1 MFIEKI
7 TDNEKLLINTMR
19 HMGVCDDDEEE
30 LSTTQ
35 EYVSCEDFLSHWEHN
50 KSSSLFRI
58 KDIFKDKLILKKRIT
73 ISLEDDELNAKMS
86 FLYNDDFRAF
96 KNRILRMLDQKNNLR
111 KLADE
116 KNAGNPFANDI
127 EDILN
132 IYLFSPTAFIKN
144 KYEYK
149 NLEFILPDGSIFK
162 LNRGSKVMKTVGRFA
177 KIIHEEDFFEKV
189 RIKQSQVMNEAK
201 ISANLCLSIHPLD
214 YMTASYNENNWE
226 SCMHWTHG
234 DYRNG
239 VIEMMN
245 SPFVIVAYLES
256 DHDYL
261 DFWVNRELRSMKWN
275 SKKWR
280 EFIILSH
287 EGIFGIKGYPYWNP
301 HLEEIALKWIRDLF
315 AEQNIIYSNKV
326 VQWQVNNEIK
336 DPSVDSSIRIN
347 MECGPSMYN
356 DFYEG
361 NTYRTILAPNL
372 KDEKITINYSGPT
385 ECIVCGQTGLL
396 SLEGHACADCV
407 EHIYCHCCGEE
418 ILYDDE
424 SVRLEGEIY
433 CRYCFDNRLPIC
445 DVCNDTLPVDED
457 FAPIDGIQFCV
468 NHQDFPNV
476 FIRDS
481 YDSLELRTVCARC
494 AEDVFVDGEKEL
506 HKTHGVRI
514 SWSWNNSVRS
524 IISIQK
530 IKDIEAL
537 SFYEDDLNVF
547 NAEIEHL
554 KKTEEK
560 NQTKEIV
567 VDNLEII
574 PLPA

>member
-1 MFIEKI
+1 MNYKFDIEEIKQQVASVIKYSQNFYFTDLKVDKIVEDWLEAKKFFIDKLDGNLIYQMEKPI
-7 TDNEKLLINTMR
+7 TFNLDAKSKENKFYQFINYIDNQYNNEN
-19 HMGVCDDDEEE
+19 
-30 LSTTQ
+30 LSRFLYSLKTEDFFNNKTSQSYDIYGIEIPENFKIIKSFKFFESDKTILKDIQNEASRIIQ
-35 EYVSCEDFLSHWEHN
+35 ENCITGRLCFSVHPLDFLSASENAYNWRSCHALDGEYRSGN
-50 KSSSLFRI
+50 LNYLMDSTTVI
-58 KDIFKDKLILKKRIT
+58 CYLKG
-73 ISLEDDELNAKMS
+73 EEEAELPHFPS
-86 FLYNDDFRAF
+86 
-96 KNRILRMLDQKNNLR
+96 
-111 KLADE
+111 E
-116 KNAGNPFANDI
+116 VP
-127 EDILN
+127 
-132 IYLFSPTAFIKN
+132 
-144 KYEYK
+144 
-149 NLEFILPDGSIFK
+149 
-162 LNRGSKVMKTVGRFA
+162 
-177 KIIHEEDFFEKV
+177 
-189 RIKQSQVMNEAK
+189 
-201 ISANLCLSIHPLD
+201 
-214 YMTASYNENNWE
+214 
-226 SCMHWTHG
+226 
-234 DYRNG
+234 
-239 VIEMMN
+239 
-245 SPFVIVAYLES
+245 
-256 DHDYL
+256 
-261 DFWVNRELRSMKWN
+261 WN

-385 ECIVCGQTGLL
+385 ECIVCGQTGFL
-396 SLEGHACADCV
+396 SLDGHACTDCV

-547 NAEIEHL
+547 NAEIEYL
-554 KKTEEK
+554 KKTE
-560 NQTKEIV
+560 
-567 VDNLEII
+567 
-574 PLPA
+574 